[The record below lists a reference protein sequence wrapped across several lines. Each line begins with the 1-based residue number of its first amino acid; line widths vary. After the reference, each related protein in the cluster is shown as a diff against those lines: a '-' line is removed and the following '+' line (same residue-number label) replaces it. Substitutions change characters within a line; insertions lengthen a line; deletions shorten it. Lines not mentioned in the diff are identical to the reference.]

1 MTNKAR
7 NTRFHF
13 GADKTLVIAK
23 GMTYCASVLYKLNSG
38 TDSLFLQ
45 FETKSS
51 SGTKAYYGSAFKNAK
66 QDIALDNGW
75 SCAGRRSRRP
85 QTAMQTVCLWST
97 ADDNATVTN
106 DLTHYAPMVQMGN
119 RPHCL
124 DGQHRRLSDR
134 QRNQNRDQA
143 DGERN

>member
-1 MTNKAR
+1 MTNRAQ

-51 SGTKAYYGSAFKNAK
+51 SGTKSYYGNAFKNAK

-85 QTAMQTVCLWST
+85 RTAMQTVCL
-97 ADDNATVTN
+97 
-106 DLTHYAPMVQMGN
+106 
-119 RPHCL
+119 
-124 DGQHRRLSDR
+124 
-134 QRNQNRDQA
+134 
-143 DGERN
+143 